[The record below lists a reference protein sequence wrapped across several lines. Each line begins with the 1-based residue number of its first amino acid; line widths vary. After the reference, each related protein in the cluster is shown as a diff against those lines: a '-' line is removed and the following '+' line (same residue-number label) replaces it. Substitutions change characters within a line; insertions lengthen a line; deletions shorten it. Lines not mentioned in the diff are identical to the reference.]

1 MKFIYKIALIFLL
14 FPLLAVANDD
24 EKRHEKSKVIK
35 KEYTVNTNAKVALNN
50 RYGNLNIT
58 TWDKNRVEIEVTIT
72 VKGDDLEAL
81 EDKLSSIRIAFNANA
96 SLVDV
101 ETIIGDKKNSWSW
114 WKKSKDINY
123 KINYVVKMPATNS
136 IDLNNDYGNI
146 YLDKIYGKADI
157 KCDYGK
163 ISIGELLAKNNTINL
178 DYCATST
185 INYMKSGD
193 LNIDYSKLNVDRSE
207 NLRVNAD
214 YSTIK
219 LEKTGSANF
228 NSDYGAIAVD
238 DADEITINADY
249 VSMRIG
255 IIRKNLNIDT
265 EYGSVS
271 IKKIANGFEN
281 IFINAQYTGVRI
293 GVAEDAVFNFELDL
307 EYAGFKRDNDK
318 IEFFKS
324 ISKSTKKYY
333 EGKYGKGNTSSTLK
347 IKSQFGGVSIKEN
360 Y

>member
-207 NLRVNAD
+207 N
-214 YSTIK
+214 
-219 LEKTGSANF
+219 
-228 NSDYGAIAVD
+228 
-238 DADEITINADY
+238 
-249 VSMRIG
+249 
-255 IIRKNLNIDT
+255 
-265 EYGSVS
+265 
-271 IKKIANGFEN
+271 
-281 IFINAQYTGVRI
+281 
-293 GVAEDAVFNFELDL
+293 
-307 EYAGFKRDNDK
+307 
-318 IEFFKS
+318 
-324 ISKSTKKYY
+324 
-333 EGKYGKGNTSSTLK
+333 
-347 IKSQFGGVSIKEN
+347 
-360 Y
+360 

>member
-1 MKFIYKIALIFLL
+1 
-14 FPLLAVANDD
+14 
-24 EKRHEKSKVIK
+24 
-35 KEYTVNTNAKVALNN
+35 
-50 RYGNLNIT
+50 
-58 TWDKNRVEIEVTIT
+58 
-72 VKGDDLEAL
+72 
-81 EDKLSSIRIAFNANA
+81 
-96 SLVDV
+96 
-101 ETIIGDKKNSWSW
+101 
-114 WKKSKDINY
+114 
-123 KINYVVKMPATNS
+123 MPATNS